1 MFFGKL
7 SRSERG
13 LWALSRREI
22 ERERAD
28 EARVRTFIHKNR
40 IYVLVR
46 APHTSKQ
53 ALAGSLLESL
63 SLSHLLGG

>member
-13 LWALSRREI
+13 LWTLSRR

>member
-1 MFFGKL
+1 MCFL
-7 SRSERG
+7 ANSREAREACGRSLEER
-13 LWALSRREI
+13 
-22 ERERAD
+22 RERAH